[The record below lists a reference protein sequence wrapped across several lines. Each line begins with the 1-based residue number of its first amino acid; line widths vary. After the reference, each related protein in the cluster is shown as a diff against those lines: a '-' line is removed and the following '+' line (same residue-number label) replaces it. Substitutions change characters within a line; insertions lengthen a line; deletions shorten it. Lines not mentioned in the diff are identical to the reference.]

1 MMTLPYEVS
10 LPTDVFVDRSALALG
25 SLVPEHVVL
34 SVTIP
39 VVSTRH
45 VHLEAVRL
53 TAALSQR
60 VVLADVDT
68 FWSMKLNTNIIS
80 GEQ

>member
-1 MMTLPYEVS
+1 MTLPYEVS
-10 LPTDVFVDRSALALG
+10 LPTDVFVDRSALALR
-25 SLVPEHVVL
+25 SLVPEHVVLRHALVQETSGPRVVL

-68 FWSMKLNTNIIS
+68 F
-80 GEQ
+80 